1 MQRYFINEDLT
12 SKQQLILPD
21 DDLHHVKKVMRNING
36 DEIICIDNAG
46 QVYYGVIEDIEIGLV
61 KIDKRLEENNDL
73 DVEITLVYALP
84 KGDKFELVLQKAT
97 ELGVKRIVPIQT
109 KRCVVKMDEQK
120 FAKKITRY
128 RKILKEAAEQSWR
141 NFIPEITNVIKLE
154 QLDQYLGDHNLV
166 AFEELAK
173 QGEHMVLKQTLDQLS
188 SGDKITIVVG
198 SEGGFELDEIE
209 MMNKLGIKACSLGK
223 RILRSETAP
232 LYFLSVIGYAREI
245 G

>member
-61 KIDKRLEENNDL
+61 KIDKRLEENNEL

-154 QLDQYLGDHNLV
+154 HNQFVSTNRNAAVELRITLE
-166 AFEELAK
+166 AFGTEHKHQIMKALEDEGLSPREVNAK
-173 QGEHMVLKQTLDQLS
+173 
-188 SGDKITIVVG
+188 
-198 SEGGFELDEIE
+198 
-209 MMNKLGIKACSLGK
+209 
-223 RILRSETAP
+223 
-232 LYFLSVIGYAREI
+232 LY
-245 G
+245 

>member
-61 KIDKRLEENNDL
+61 KIDKRLEENNEL

-97 ELGVKRIVPIQT
+97 ELGVKFQF
-109 KRCVVKMDEQK
+109 K
-120 FAKKITRY
+120 
-128 RKILKEAAEQSWR
+128 QS
-141 NFIPEITNVIKLE
+141 
-154 QLDQYLGDHNLV
+154 V
-166 AFEELAK
+166 A
-173 QGEHMVLKQTLDQLS
+173 
-188 SGDKITIVVG
+188 
-198 SEGGFELDEIE
+198 
-209 MMNKLGIKACSLGK
+209 
-223 RILRSETAP
+223 
-232 LYFLSVIGYAREI
+232 
-245 G
+245 